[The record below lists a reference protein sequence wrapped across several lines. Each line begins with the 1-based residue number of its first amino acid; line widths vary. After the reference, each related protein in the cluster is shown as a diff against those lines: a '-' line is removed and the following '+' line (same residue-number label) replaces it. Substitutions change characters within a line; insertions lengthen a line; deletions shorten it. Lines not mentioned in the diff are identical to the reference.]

1 LLARVGVTS
10 KAELELRRVAGK
22 ETLRTITLALDS
34 KPNSDYYP
42 LLDLGAEKSR
52 FMQADVRE
60 LLRLRTPGFLLLEH
74 LDGFEPLSN
83 LRISDNDVTILG
95 AQARE
100 GLQYA
105 HVLSEWANST
115 LPLQYNAEYGLS
127 EKDFGYMAYLL
138 SETGCANSP
147 GASWLNDISR
157 ILIATLPY
165 ANTHA
170 LDKPIDKLMQ
180 LSCANRTPDTMFRLS
195 FIRAINDR
203 DFAVILAQG
212 QKLLALDNVPLEAK
226 TWLAFNASVA
236 ALALKDYSAMSSIW
250 TPYANKHAP
259 EEIERKVLDLALA
272 KAIVSNKSRIKGQ
285 AATPAEKP

>member
-1 LLARVGVTS
+1 
-10 KAELELRRVAGK
+10 
-22 ETLRTITLALDS
+22 
-34 KPNSDYYP
+34 
-42 LLDLGAEKSR
+42 
-52 FMQADVRE
+52 
-60 LLRLRTPGFLLLEH
+60 
-74 LDGFEPLSN
+74 
-83 LRISDNDVTILG
+83 
-95 AQARE
+95 
-100 GLQYA
+100 
-105 HVLSEWANST
+105 
-115 LPLQYNAEYGLS
+115 
-127 EKDFGYMAYLL
+127 
-138 SETGCANSP
+138 
-147 GASWLNDISR
+147 
-157 ILIATLPY
+157 
-165 ANTHA
+165 
-170 LDKPIDKLMQ
+170 
-180 LSCANRTPDTMFRLS
+180 MFRLS